1 MLSLPIGSYNVTIE
15 ISGFRKQV
23 FERQTLQISQSLRL
37 DAKLE
42 VGQQTESI
50 EVTEQAANVETVNQ
64 TIGMSVVGETIQRAP
79 LNGRNVLDL
88 AKLQPGVTETNSDNT
103 SAGSYSIAGGRTDSV
118 TFLLDGALNNNLL
131 SNGVVYN
138 PNPDT
143 IAEFRI
149 LESNYS
155 AEYGRNGGGVISVVT
170 KSGTNEW
177 HGSAFEFLR
186 NDAFNANSFFNN
198 VNGLPRDVLKRN
210 QYGGTFGGPIKKDKF
225 FFFVGYQG
233 QRLSAQQATGA
244 GTVFTP
250 AQLNGDFS
258 GVTGGY
264 KAGNACP
271 SADLGVAAF
280 LQANPYFQSNST
292 LASCAVIDP
301 AKIDPV
307 SKSYIA
313 AGLIPTIRPAWPI
326 TRARIRT
333 TTTN

>member
-1 MLSLPIGSYNVTIE
+1 MLLLLVSGARSQDATGRIVGNVTDPTGASIVGAKVTVANEGTKTSQVTRTDKDGFYQALSLPIGIYAVTIE
-15 ISGFRKQV
+15 VSGFRKQV
-23 FERQTLQISQSLRL
+23 FGHQALQINQSLRL

-42 VGQQTESI
+42 IGQASETV
-50 EVTEQAANVETVNQ
+50 EVREQSANVETTDQ
-64 TIGMSVVGETIQRAP
+64 TIGMNIVGETIQRAP

-88 AKLQPGVTETNSDNT
+88 AKLQPGVTETNGDNT

-155 AEYGRNGGGVISVVT
+155 AEYGRNGGGVISEVI

-186 NDAFNANSFFNN
+186 NDALNANAYFNKI
-198 VNGLPRDVLKRN
+198 NGLPRDVLKRN
-210 QYGGTFGGPIKKDKF
+210 QYGGTFGGPIMKDKL

-233 QRLSAQQATGA
+233 QRLSAQTSSGQ

-250 AQLNGDFS
+250 ARS
-258 GVTGGY
+258 
-264 KAGNACP
+264 
-271 SADLGVAAF
+271 
-280 LQANPYFQSNST
+280 
-292 LASCAVIDP
+292 
-301 AKIDPV
+301 
-307 SKSYIA
+307 
-313 AGLIPTIRPAWPI
+313 
-326 TRARIRT
+326 
-333 TTTN
+333 